1 MKEMHFEANEKM
13 REVFM
18 HELTWFL
25 ENGSPSDTEAVAD
38 YLISLADQSKVE
50 GKFQLMTEE

>member
-1 MKEMHFEANEKM
+1 MNEKM